1 MNAVMQRVVFRKTGW
16 AIDFEGCE
24 DVVAGMACVFKGWDI
39 KTGTSQE
46 LRKSKPR
53 ARISRH
59 QEGWHWQ
66 EMGAPKARVWDAAPP
81 RSAMRVITDVHDA
94 AIYWYLDENPQ
105 LLCLHGGA
113 AKIGSGLVC
122 FPARGRTG
130 KSTLIANLAAL
141 GNRIFSDDVIGLEA
155 KGNRGRALG
164 FMPRLRS
171 PLQANTAPDVR
182 KYIDDHQALASSGWI
197 YLRPGPRQIAGL
209 GETAKIKAIILLE
222 RMDHGGPELEPVAIA
237 PVLKFLISENIIR
250 KLPMPQIFD
259 QLYRLSNESLR
270 YRLRYSDPLKAAQ
283 FLTKMFT

>member
-1 MNAVMQRVVFRKTGW
+1 MNAFMQRVVFGKTGW

-24 DVVAGMACVFKGWDI
+24 DIVAGMLCVFKGWDI
-39 KTGTSQE
+39 KTGTPQE
-46 LRKSKPR
+46 LRTSKPR

-59 QEGWHWQ
+59 PQGWHWQ
-66 EMGAPKARVWDAAPP
+66 EMGAPKAREWDAVPP
-81 RSAMRVITDVHDA
+81 RSTMRVITDIHDA
-94 AIYWYLDENPQ
+94 AVYWYLDDNPQ

-171 PLQANTAPDVR
+171 PLPPNTAANVR

-222 RMDHGGPELEPVAIA
+222 RMDQGSPELEPVNTA
-237 PVLKFLISENIIR
+237 PILKFLIKENIIR

-259 QLYRLSNESLR
+259 QLHRLSNDSQR
-270 YRLRYSDPLKAAQ
+270 YRLRYSDPLEAAQ